1 MSETSFAGFRCWSA
15 EGVARTVFS
24 DIGALAS
31 DADAVFLAAHT
42 PMELD
47 HPKGAELGSAKAGEA
62 QVLDALMG
70 RIGDL
75 ERNTLVAVTGGS
87 GSGKSHVVRW
97 VHSHL
102 PEADPRFRVLYV
114 PRAVQTLRE
123 LLRRIIEGLP
133 GVQGDELMS
142 RVDAA
147 ISNVRPGELQE
158 RLVGEMK
165 IALNW
170 TLEDRAP
177 FDGETPDEAAVRED
191 RNSMLGL
198 KDDETGGRRDGL
210 ADLLDIG
217 PFKDALLRPDG
228 RLNQLVRSY
237 FDETS
242 RRDDNDEIF
251 TRDDL
256 PLKARG
262 IRTALSGRREL
273 AELWSVIARQP
284 EDALELLEE
293 ALRSALPKTI
303 GLRTAGGETLD
314 SLFRA
319 SRKVLRA
326 QQQDLVLIFE
336 DLAQF
341 GLVDGELYDQFVTQP
356 GDDLAALRVVFAV
369 TDGAYARMERTVR
382 TRVEHEFHV
391 GGSALSDPAS
401 FVGRYLNLVRVGREE
416 TQELR
421 LAAGVRA
428 VESTWMV
435 NACNS
440 REQGQPCRVRD
451 TCHAAFGKV
460 EIEGLGD
467 VGLYP
472 YNSSALRR
480 AVARLGEAPTP
491 RDVLDECIS
500 TNLMEADR
508 HIAAGAY
515 PHERTRQ
522 QFDFQVRKAK
532 QALLD
537 GNPSADPERTY
548 RALVI
553 WGDEAPVNQGIA
565 EAFQLGVSE
574 RGTSTGPTPPPP
586 PPPRP
591 TEKELPNPLL
601 PLFQWQVGDD
611 LPEDDVNVYRSALR
625 ELTVDRLRLDESLI
639 YIHRGRGKEM
649 LDRLFS
655 VTSFDIEGARGRVAA
670 AAQSVRIELGRN
682 DEDMRVMAAA
692 RWFRD
697 HGHFD
702 PQQAKWLWPEGL
714 EPGQLMVELECR
726 LDAWAREVKARFLES
741 TGGARLACQAVG
753 VRAVALAAAGCNPSV
768 VATSASVINAVA
780 DQRPRPSEAWLAAD
794 LAAGDVL
801 TSLRV
806 TEYVGEF
813 AAVRQGES
821 GQPQLVDPR
830 ELDAA
835 IASFLAD
842 PESSLDEVVSSKA
855 DPVLAQSA
863 QKLLAAMTA
872 AAASTAASARE
883 ASKHVDSLLEGHTPS
898 GVARAAEEVGV
909 AARDAGFFRPA
920 DKWLEFRSAVDVLS
934 AAPTSAVQG
943 AVGDD
948 LGDVL
953 RNQRAI
959 RDLELVGKAL
969 AFVKHALDETK
980 KESERGGGRAGDV
993 STLREEVKKQLGE
1006 VAEFAKS
1013 FGREGK

>member
-1 MSETSFAGFRCWSA
+1 MSDASFEGFRCWSA

-42 PMELD
+42 PVELD
-47 HPKGAELGSAKAGEA
+47 HPKGAEIGSALAGEA
-62 QVLDALMG
+62 QVLDALTS
-70 RIGDL
+70 RVGDL

-102 PEADPRFRVLYV
+102 PDDDPRFRVLYV

-170 TLEDRAP
+170 RLEDRPP
-177 FDGETPDEAAVRED
+177 FDGETQAEAEARED

-198 KDDETGGRRDGL
+198 KDNETGGRTDGL
-210 ADLLDIG
+210 AELLEI
-217 PFKDALLRPDG
+217 PAFKEALLRPDG
-228 RLNQLVRSY
+228 RLAQLVRSY

-242 RRDDNDEIF
+242 RRDDSDQIF

-262 IRTALSGRREL
+262 IRSALAGRREL
-273 AELWSVIARQP
+273 SDLWQIISREP
-284 EDALELLEE
+284 DDAIELLDE
-293 ALRSALPKTI
+293 ALRNALPITM
-303 GLRTAGGETLD
+303 GLRTDGGETLD
-314 SLFRA
+314 SLFRE
-319 SRKVLRA
+319 SRKALRSA
-326 QQQDLVLIFE
+326 GQDLILVFE

-356 GDDLAALRVVFAV
+356 GDDLAPLRVVFAV

-382 TRVEHEFHV
+382 TRVEHEFRV
-391 GGSALSDPAS
+391 GGSALSDAAS
-401 FVGRYLNLVRVGREE
+401 FVGRYLNLVRVGRDE
-416 TQELR
+416 TQKLR
-421 LAAGVRA
+421 AGARDRVG
-428 VESTWMV
+428 STWMS
-435 NACNS
+435 NACDT
-440 REQGQPCRVRD
+440 REEGQPCRVRD
-451 TCHAAFGKV
+451 TCHAAFGTV
-460 EIEGLGD
+460 EIEDLGS

-500 TNLMEADR
+500 TNLMEADQ
-508 HIAAGAY
+508 HIGAGDY
-515 PHERTRQ
+515 PHDRTRQ

-537 GNPSADPERTY
+537 GNPSSDPERTY

-553 WGDEAPVNQGIA
+553 WGDEAQVAKGIA
-565 EAFQLGVSE
+565 EAFKL
-574 RGTSTGPTPPPP
+574 GTSGPAVDVPPPP
-586 PPPRP
+586 PPTPP
-591 TEKELPNPLL
+591 AEEELANPLL

-611 LPEDDVNVYRSALR
+611 LPEDDVNLYRTILR
-625 ELTVDRLRLDESLI
+625 ELTVDRLQLDESLI
-639 YIHRGRGKEM
+639 HVHRGRGKEM
-649 LDRLFS
+649 LDRLFG
-655 VTSFDIEGARGRVAA
+655 VTSFAIEGARGRVAA
-670 AAQSVRIELGRN
+670 ASDAVRIELGRN
-682 DEDMRVMAAA
+682 DADMRVMAAA

-702 PQQAKWLWPEGL
+702 PHRAKWLWPEGFD
-714 EPGQLMVELECR
+714 PGQLMVELECR
-726 LDAWAREVKARFLES
+726 LDQWARDVKTQFIES
-741 TGGARLACQAVG
+741 TGGVRLARQAVG
-753 VRAVALAAAGCNPSV
+753 LRAVALAAAGGSHAVLATSSSV
-768 VATSASVINAVA
+768 VNAVGE
-780 DQRPRPSEAWLAAD
+780 QRPRPSEAWLSADQAAAEI
-794 LAAGDVL
+794 LS
-801 TSLRV
+801 TLRV
-806 TEYVGEF
+806 AEYVGEF

-835 IASFLAD
+835 IASFLAV
-842 PESSLDEVVSSKA
+842 PEAALSEVVSAKA
-855 DPVLAQSA
+855 DPVLAQGA
-863 QKLLAAMTA
+863 QKLLSAMSA
-872 AAASTAASARE
+872 VSADTAASARAAKAFVE
-883 ASKHVDSLLEGHTPS
+883 SLLEGHTPAE
-898 GVARAAEEVGV
+898 VARAAEEVGV
-909 AARDAGFFRPA
+909 VARDAGFFRPA
-920 DKWLEFRSAVDVLS
+920 EASSWADFRSAVDALA
-934 AAPTSAVQG
+934 AAPDLESLGT
-943 AVGDD
+943 VGDD

-953 RNQRAI
+953 KNQRAI
-959 RDLELVGKAL
+959 RELESVGQAL
-969 AFVKHALDETK
+969 GFVKRAMDETK
-980 KESERGGGRAGDV
+980 RESERGGGHAGDV
-993 STLREEVKKQLGE
+993 ATLRAEVTKQLGE
-1006 VAEFAKS
+1006 VADLAKS